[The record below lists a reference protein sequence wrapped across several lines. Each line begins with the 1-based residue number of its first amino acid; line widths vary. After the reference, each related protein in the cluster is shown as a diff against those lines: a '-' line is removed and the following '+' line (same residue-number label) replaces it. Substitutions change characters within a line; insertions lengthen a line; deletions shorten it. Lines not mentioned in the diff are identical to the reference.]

1 MSALKVKTGGF
12 PRKIDGSWKVVH
24 QHVSARISK
33 VHVDAEAVKCSALRR
48 YEKRY
53 RTALMITAP

>member
-1 MSALKVKTGGF
+1 MSALKVKSGGF

-33 VHVDAEAVKCSALRR
+33 VRVDAEAVKCSALRR
-48 YEKRY
+48 ERSVTEP
-53 RTALMITAP
+53 R